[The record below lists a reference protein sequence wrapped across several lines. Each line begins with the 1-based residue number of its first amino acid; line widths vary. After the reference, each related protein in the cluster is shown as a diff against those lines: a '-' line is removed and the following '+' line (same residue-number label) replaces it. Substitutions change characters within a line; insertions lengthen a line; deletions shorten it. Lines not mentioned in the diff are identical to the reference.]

1 MTGPAVMLRARL
13 ARPEIL
19 VVPGGGSPLELKL
32 IERAGF
38 EAAYVSGYAAA
49 ASRYGVPD
57 IGLVAYGESSE
68 LVRAARQVT
77 DIPLIVDCDT
87 GYGDVANVVR
97 TVRGLEALGVAAVQ
111 IEDQA
116 WPKRCGHMDDK
127 IVEPEDVA
135 LRKIDAAVSARR
147 SDTVVIART
156 DARGPYGIEVALER
170 CRKFRD
176 VGADVL
182 FVDGLQSNEELA
194 LITREL
200 DGPLMVNMSESGKT
214 PISSAAEL
222 EAMGFSLVIFP
233 SSTVRITVR
242 QVADFLADLCTSG
255 DSRAWINRMASLEE
269 TNAALGLQEV
279 RAFEAD
285 ILKRAAR

>member
-1 MTGPAVMLRARL
+1 MTGPAAMLRARL

-182 FVDGLQSNEELA
+182 FVDGPQSNEELA

-242 QVADFLADLCTSG
+242 QVADFLADLRTSG

-269 TNAALGLQEV
+269 TNAALGLPEV

>member
-1 MTGPAVMLRARL
+1 M
-13 ARPEIL
+13 
-19 VVPGGGSPLELKL
+19 VPGGGSPLELKL

-127 IVEPEDVA
+127 VVEPEDVA

-182 FVDGLQSNEELA
+182 FVDGPQSNEELA

-242 QVADFLADLCTSG
+242 QVADFLADLRTSG